1 MEYSLEAAEAYIGKR
16 VVVSLR
22 DVDSEGEETF
32 SGFWGV
38 IESVQEDG
46 LLLKI
51 EGGREDEYWLM
62 PPDLEAFQPAAHEF
76 YQLSNDDDVVIGV
89 DFEAYWSSSD
99 DPKNL

>member
-1 MEYSLEAAEAYIGKR
+1 MEYSIEVAASYIGKR

-22 DVDSEGEETF
+22 HIDDKGKEIF

-38 IESVQEDG
+38 IESVQDDG

-51 EGGREDEYWLM
+51 EGGKRNAYWLA
-62 PPDLEAFQPAAHEF
+62 PPDLDAFQPAEHEF
-76 YQLSNDDDVVIGV
+76 YQLGGGDDIVTDV

-99 DPKNL
+99 DPEDL